1 MRRAGGW
8 GEGGTAPPGP
18 LSDPPMKE
26 SGHNQSLAVTIY
38 SENINATHQYNL
50 CEFHRSLYAPG

>member
-1 MRRAGGW
+1 MRRAGGG

-26 SGHNQSLAVTIY
+26 SGHNQSL
-38 SENINATHQYNL
+38 
-50 CEFHRSLYAPG
+50 